1 MAIDSDMSK
10 NIYDPRKTY
19 HVCSVEPERQ
29 KPEQPTKTGKSEI
42 QPTVKAGKP
51 ERQQTDVCDHI
62 QNAYLLFYCKFT
74 QYGIM

>member
-1 MAIDSDMSK
+1 MAIASDKTK
-10 NIYDPRKTY
+10 NISDFQKTY
-19 HVCSVEPERQ
+19 HVCSVEPGRQ

-62 QNAYLLFYCKFT
+62 QNAYLLFYCT
-74 QYGIM
+74 GT